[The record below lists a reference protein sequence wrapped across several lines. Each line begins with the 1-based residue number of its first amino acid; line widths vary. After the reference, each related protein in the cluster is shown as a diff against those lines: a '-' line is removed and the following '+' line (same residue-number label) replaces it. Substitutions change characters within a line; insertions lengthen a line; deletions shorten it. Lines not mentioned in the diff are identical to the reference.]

1 MQRAIVLAGG
11 GAKGSYQ
18 IGFWKALRELGID
31 YQIVTGSSVGALNA
45 ALMVQGNYDE
55 ALLMWSSVRTE
66 DIVERTPSL
75 LSQSSLSDG
84 IAASLKSIMGDLAED
99 VVKVKMDPVPLGHL
113 IERYLQESLLR
124 ESGVSLGIMTT
135 EYPSMK
141 AAPFLLEDIPRGMV
155 DEYLLASSTVFP
167 SMEPRTIG
175 TKRYVDGGYSDNF
188 PVNLALDLGAEEIIG
203 VGLRAS
209 GVEAKYQ
216 TDYPVRI
223 IRPNFDLG
231 PSMIFDP
238 EQTARNI
245 TLGYNDTMRSFGIY
259 DGKSYTFLHG
269 EAKKLATEMN
279 PYFSEALYRMGVV
292 SVSERQ
298 EFYKSLAVKAFAE
311 ATKQRFGRMKE
322 ELALLSAEAVALIFD
337 VDPLPV
343 YDRNTF
349 AEAVLAKVYPVR
361 EESAGRVQAALEGTK
376 TLASR
381 LNQLRE
387 LDPKEIVSYLS
398 DAFEKK
404 ADKKEMEREYR
415 ALVRLAPKEFFA
427 ALYLTSLE
435 GQGEG

>member
-11 GAKGSYQ
+11 GAKGAYQ
-18 IGFWKALRELGID
+18 IGFWRALRELGID

-45 ALMVQGNYDE
+45 ALMAQGNFDE
-55 ALLMWSSVRTE
+55 ALLMWSSVKTE

-75 LSQSSLSDG
+75 LSQSSLGDG

-99 VVKVKMDPVPLGHL
+99 AVKVKMDPVPLGRL

-124 ESGVSLGIMTT
+124 ESGVALGIMAT

-141 AAPFLLEDIPRGMV
+141 AAPFSLEEIPRGMV

-175 TKRYVDGGYSDNF
+175 GKRYVDGGYSDNF

-209 GVEAKYQ
+209 GIEAKYQ

-223 IRPNFDLG
+223 IRPSFDLG

-238 EQTARNI
+238 EQTARNM

-259 DGKSYTFLHG
+259 DGRSYTFCRG
-269 EAKKLATEMN
+269 EARALSNEKN
-279 PYFSEALYRMGVV
+279 PYFSEILYRTGVV
-292 SVSERQ
+292 QLSERQ

-311 ATKQRFGRMKE
+311 ATRQRFGRMKE
-322 ELALLSAEAVALIFD
+322 ELALLSAEAAAIIFG

-343 YDRNTF
+343 YDRGTF
-349 AEAVLAKVYPVR
+349 AKAILSAAEPER
-361 EESAGRVQAALEGTK
+361 EEGAQRVRDILDDSK
-376 TLASR
+376 TLTSR

-387 LDPKEIVSYLS
+387 LNSKEIVSYLS
-398 DAFEKK
+398 DSFEKK
-404 ADKKEMEREYR
+404 AGNKEMEREFR
-415 ALVRLAPKEFFA
+415 AMVRLTPKEFFA